1 MNLLRDLLGRARRE
15 ADLMPAQMRRE
26 GIAFRFVPLLVVG
39 LFTAALQLGPSAD
52 LIMRNQLATV
62 GLVVAL
68 IASLFLAPWRRL
80 PRWTQAIPPLLGIVI
95 YLAVLGSPDYR
106 ITYSPVLLVPIL
118 WLALYYTWVELT
130 VGLALVLGFS
140 LLHAFVDR
148 VPLPELV
155 IQAGYAAVSALA
167 FYSVHIVV
175 QRIRNY
181 AIDVTIVGRLLHEVA
196 SVTDSHEARMAI
208 CDGVNRVCW
217 ASQARLYE
225 LDTDRNLVATAGAA
239 PGDLAA
245 LPVQDVGASGAT
257 TAVASGHPAVRAFLT
272 GQPIFTGDASQ
283 GSPEWLGGRQ
293 RSALW
298 HPVLR
303 NGVPVG
309 VLATSWSWRVYR
321 MSAREAASVS
331 IFASEAAVI
340 IERAD
345 LVRQLSV
352 MVRTDPVTGL
362 ANRRAWDTEISG
374 AMARAVRAG
383 QPLCVAVLDLDH
395 FKAYNDD
402 WGHDRGDRLLHDAA
416 SAWRAQLREVD
427 MLARF
432 GGDEFGLLL
441 PNCPL
446 EEAVRVMERL
456 SQATPDGQRCSAGI
470 AWWDS
475 QESAEDVVAR
485 ADAALYESKRSER
498 GSITTAGTTSDP
510 SLKHWTM
517 LVPELLRTRA
527 MMSVYQP
534 ICDIN
539 DRRPVGYEAL
549 ARPVGE
555 DAGIS
560 VEALFAAAH
569 RMGAWRDLDWLC
581 RRLAVENARWMLP
594 NQLLFVNVGVR
605 ALLDPVHDTDQMLML
620 MQWANRSPSTVVLE
634 ISEREPVSDLGRFRE
649 VISSYRREGFR
660 FALDDVGE
668 GHSTLETMAAANPEF
683 IKVARS
689 LTVQSMIGAHRAV
702 IRALVEFGRS
712 NGAQVIAEG
721 VETEAH
727 LDNVRELGVD
737 LGQGYALGRPAVMNA
752 TEPPPPEPAVS
763 VGQRTSWT

>member
-15 ADLMPAQMRRE
+15 ADLMPAPMRRE
-26 GIAFRFVPLLVVG
+26 GITFRFVPLLVVG
-39 LFTAALQLGPSAD
+39 IFTALLKLGPSAD
-52 LIMRNQLATV
+52 LITRNQLATV

-68 IASLFLAPWRRL
+68 IASLFLAPWRLL
-80 PRWTQAIPPLLGIVI
+80 PRWTQGIPPLLGIVI

-106 ITYSPVLLVPIL
+106 LTYSPVLLVPIL

-130 VGLALVLGFS
+130 VGLALILGFS
-140 LLHAFVDR
+140 LLQAFVAR
-148 VPLPELV
+148 VLLVELV
-155 IQAGYAAVSALA
+155 YQASYAAVSALA

-181 AIDVTIVGRLLHEVA
+181 AIDVTIVGRLLNEVA
-196 SVTDSHEARMAI
+196 SVTDSQEARMAI

-217 ASQARLYE
+217 AGQARLYE
-225 LDTDRNLVATAGAA
+225 LDPDRGLVATAGA
-239 PGDLAA
+239 PSGDVAA
-245 LPVQDVGASGAT
+245 LPVPDIGAHGAT
-257 TAVASGHPAVRAFLT
+257 MAAASLHPAVRAFLT
-272 GQPIFTGDASQ
+272 GQPVLTGDASQ

-303 NGVPVG
+303 NGEPVG
-309 VLATSWSWRVYR
+309 VLGASWSWRVYG
-321 MSAREAASVS
+321 MSAREAAAVS

-345 LVRQLSV
+345 LLRQLSD
-352 MVRTDPVTGL
+352 MARTDPITEL
-362 ANRRAWDTEISG
+362 ANRRGWDSEISG

-383 QPLCVAVLDLDH
+383 EPLCVAVIDLDH

-402 WGHDRGDRLLHDAA
+402 WGHDRGDRLLHDVA
-416 SAWRAQLREVD
+416 SAWRVQLREVD

-446 EEAVRVMERL
+446 VEAVRVLERL

-475 QESAEDVVAR
+475 HESAEDVVAR
-485 ADAALYESKRSER
+485 ADAALYDSKRSER
-498 GSITTAGTTSDP
+498 GSVTTSGTDSDP

-517 LVPELLRTRA
+517 VVPELLRTRA
-527 MMSVYQP
+527 ITSVYQP
-534 ICDIN
+534 ICGVN
-539 DRRPVGYEAL
+539 DRRPMGYEAL
-549 ARPVGE
+549 ARPAGE

-581 RRLAVENARWMLP
+581 RRAAVENAGWLP
-594 NQLLFVNVGVR
+594 PDQLLFVNVGVR
-605 ALLDPVHDTDQMLML
+605 ALLDPVHDTDQMLLL
-620 MQWANRSPSTVVLE
+620 MRWASRSPSSVVLE
-634 ISEREPVSDLGRFRE
+634 ISEREPVSDLERFRK
-649 VISSYRREGFR
+649 VIRSYRREGFR

-689 LTVQSMIGAHRAV
+689 LTTQSMIGAPRAV

-721 VETEAH
+721 IETEAQ
-727 LDNVRELGVD
+727 LDDVRELGVD
-737 LGQGYALGRPAVMNA
+737 LGQGYLLGRPAVMNA
-752 TEPPPPEPAVS
+752 TEPGAAEPATAT
-763 VGQRTSWT
+763 RAT